1 MSVLKDKNIL
11 LGVSGGIAAYKSITL
26 LRLLKKNG
34 ANVQVIFTS
43 SAHDFVTSLTFSTL
57 SERSVLTNFF
67 EEEDDNKTWNNHV
80 DLGSWADI
88 MLIAPASAKTLSK
101 MSNGDCDNL
110 LLASYLSANCPV
122 YFAPAMDLDMYKHSS
137 TKKNINNLVKS
148 SNILI
153 PPSSGELASGLY
165 GEGRMEE
172 PENIISF
179 LEKDLLNKSPLHG
192 KKILITAGPT
202 LEKIDR
208 VRYISNFS
216 TGKMGVSLARVG
228 AELGAEVILIKGP
241 TNANINHINIKQID
255 VVSADEMLEE
265 VLNYR
270 EQIDIGIFAAAVSDF
285 KPKKYNSKKIKK
297 SDGFN
302 EIKLTLNKDI
312 LLEFSKF
319 KKDNQFIVGFAL
331 ESNNEI
337 DNAIKKL
344 EQKKLDLIVLNSL
357 NDENA
362 GFGYDTNKIS
372 IIDSNKQ
379 IEDYKLKPKYEVAK
393 DIFNKI
399 IKEI

>member
-1 MSVLKDKNIL
+1 M
-11 LGVSGGIAAYKSITL
+11 
-26 LRLLKKNG
+26 
-34 ANVQVIFTS
+34 
-43 SAHDFVTSLTFSTL
+43 
-57 SERSVLTNFF
+57 
-67 EEEDDNKTWNNHV
+67 
-80 DLGSWADI
+80 
-88 MLIAPASAKTLSK
+88 
-101 MSNGDCDNL
+101 
-110 LLASYLSANCPV
+110 
-122 YFAPAMDLDMYKHSS
+122 
-137 TKKNINNLVKS
+137 
-148 SNILI
+148 
-153 PPSSGELASGLY
+153 GL
-165 GEGRMEE
+165 
-172 PENIISF
+172 
-179 LEKDLLNKSPLHG
+179 
-192 KKILITAGPT
+192 
-202 LEKIDR
+202 
-208 VRYISNFS
+208 
-216 TGKMGVSLARVG
+216 SLARVG